1 MHMKLFEKMEK
12 GHFGCETG
20 DVWGLGQKYMNST
33 QKRAGFRQTSHTTGY
48 LTKKTRR
55 VSKRTENITIVS
67 GVIIE
72 NGNGQLNDGQYNF
85 MK

>member
-1 MHMKLFEKMEK
+1 
-12 GHFGCETG
+12 
-20 DVWGLGQKYMNST
+20 MNST
-33 QKRAGFRQTSHTTGY
+33 QKREGFTQTSHTTGY

-67 GVIIE
+67 QVIIE

-85 MK
+85 ME